1 MQTVNIWV
9 KVDSEVSHV
18 IHGHDDVYLRF
29 GDQLDLVLTQRG
41 LGQLI
46 EAASAAATELA
57 V

>member
-1 MQTVNIWV
+1 MNIWV